1 MTFKKALKQLKEE
14 RVLYSDM
21 LKPLNISFEFFLR
34 MGQLTAGGRD
44 KVITKL
50 IEHLDKKVA

>member
-1 MTFKKALKQLKEE
+1 MTFEKALKQLKEE

-21 LKPLNISFEFFLR
+21 LKPLSISFEFFLR
-34 MGQLTAGGRD
+34 MGQLTSQGRD

-50 IEHLDKKVA
+50 IQHLDKKDV

>member
-21 LKPLNISFEFFLR
+21 LKPLSISFEFFLR

>member
-34 MGQLTAGGRD
+34 MGQLTPGGRD

>member
-1 MTFKKALKQLKEE
+1 
-14 RVLYSDM
+14 M
-21 LKPLNISFEFFLR
+21 LKPLSISFEFFLR
-34 MGQLTAGGRD
+34 MGQLTPGGRD